1 MEKLGGSFHTTLQD
15 TAQVPYFTLTTLLN
29 MSRWGTSADTI
40 AKISLPSSSRIL
52 GSTSNTISRIDWICN
67 SSLYKAGSLGVDCS
81 SSGGTT
87 PDGVLQTENGNF
99 LTLENGN
106 FLAFE

>member
-1 MEKLGGSFHTTLQD
+1 
-15 TAQVPYFTLTTLLN
+15 

-52 GSTSNTISRIDWICN
+52 GSASNTISRIDWVCD
-67 SSLYKAGSLGVDCS
+67 SSLNRAGSLGVDCS
-81 SSGGTT
+81 SSGGGGGTT

-99 LTLENGN
+99 LILENGN